1 MKRFTQGVHYDKEV
15 VAMVYYF
22 FAFRYQCHRFQRY
35 DPKRTTSG
43 RNPI

>member
-15 VAMVYYF
+15 VAMVYHSST
-22 FAFRYQCHRFQRY
+22 FRYQYHRFQRY
-35 DPKRTTSG
+35 NSNRTTSG